1 MSSPPR
7 RRKKNSNSKN
17 FPSPPIDGGRPTSMT
32 RQLVDENDE
41 NFSSTRYSQK
51 PKRRLFFDSNEWE
64 DARTNVEKEEKN
76 ANIDSEESAAHRNKC
91 LEQKLARAEALH
103 SLSVQSKREKA
114 NAFNCR
120 HEDVVKAQKNFNKE
134 KILQKS
140 QMLEEKLRS
149 AAMKRSYVLFRKGI
163 RAKCGVQQSPEK
175 ALERLQ
181 HLHRVERVQRLWRVY
196 TESRL
201 STEALG
207 KSISEKLSFDIAQK
221 SSNYDEFVSLLQD
234 ANVLDGMRL
243 WLKRL
248 DSRLDALG
256 AEQSIATRSHLR
268 LLFPT
273 TKKIACHHQC
283 RNPRIDSWGD
293 FVIPRFPTRI
303 LMCAYMVCAH
313 PEMVTGEY
321 ATEDDEPYEV
331 RELRSASARLVKA
344 IDATIEFS
352 SEQIK
357 NGSKN
362 ALMFNELVVQF
373 AQIWDEYVRA
383 FSIWKTNDAT
393 ALEAELV
400 RIAVAMEASM
410 LRKCGE
416 VSSQA
421 NAEEPIDDIRAIRE
435 QTCSDRELLRTKVR
449 ELSGDV
455 GVLRF
460 DDAIRATRESVRAER
475 LAALDSLEET
485 KDSSLHESEG
495 HASEKKFEER
505 RKQRFQHSQ
514 QLLREKEEAKKNL
527 AQRKNE
533 RLQRMSIMAELL
545 ADITWLPFQLEDT
558 VLDHSA
564 KDTTTTT
571 VSSVAGLEHRVHI
584 HAKNAFWDLI
594 RETLDS
600 PALDASSGDNIVSV
614 NIRELVAL
622 IHSLVPESWKRS
634 DVTTQRAFELL
645 NERELSRIIFAQKDT
660 ALLKSLLKSTLDASF
675 ALLVALGSDA
685 REPHSKT
692 KRESLLSALENASY
706 SGTIVL
712 TLQFLWDMANEL
724 KEDISRGKTIVA
736 VEKLRRLLRGPD
748 SNAAISWIQ
757 DTFSQLYNLDAT
769 PCDEALPNTRK
780 WLFKSAC
787 ELAPLVESSGLGRE
801 VLKNQPSAPSA
812 KNTHNIPE
820 RICAGLKDTS
830 VYSKKEPRGS
840 RPGED
845 ESVPVNWTGV
855 RASSC
860 EGVVRLMFVDLICH
874 RDEHSELPETLRF
887 DAARIHRA
895 QDSFQRLLLSCA
907 CLALVE
913 QVLPA
918 GVSVTPEMKRD
929 LNKRVS
935 AILRDD
941 ASKLKDVATEV
952 ARTVGSSQSTSTI
965 SLVERMLLKLIGEGT
980 REEKNAPVKS
990 SDDISKALLKNVRE
1004 ALVARVLGGKNARE
1018 PMISRLNNCRSGIV
1032 AEEFDAL
1039 AVRIHALA
1047 QTSFVIHKSA
1057 VYDPLVLKAYETSEE
1072 L

>member
-1 MSSPPR
+1 M
-7 RRKKNSNSKN
+7 
-17 FPSPPIDGGRPTSMT
+17 
-32 RQLVDENDE
+32 
-41 NFSSTRYSQK
+41 
-51 PKRRLFFDSNEWE
+51 
-64 DARTNVEKEEKN
+64 
-76 ANIDSEESAAHRNKC
+76 
-91 LEQKLARAEALH
+91 
-103 SLSVQSKREKA
+103 
-114 NAFNCR
+114 
-120 HEDVVKAQKNFNKE
+120 
-134 KILQKS
+134 
-140 QMLEEKLRS
+140 
-149 AAMKRSYVLFRKGI
+149 
-163 RAKCGVQQSPEK
+163 
-175 ALERLQ
+175 
-181 HLHRVERVQRLWRVY
+181 
-196 TESRL
+196 
-201 STEALG
+201 
-207 KSISEKLSFDIAQK
+207 
-221 SSNYDEFVSLLQD
+221 
-234 ANVLDGMRL
+234 
-243 WLKRL
+243 
-248 DSRLDALG
+248 
-256 AEQSIATRSHLR
+256 
-268 LLFPT
+268 
-273 TKKIACHHQC
+273 
-283 RNPRIDSWGD
+283 
-293 FVIPRFPTRI
+293 
-303 LMCAYMVCAH
+303 
-313 PEMVTGEY
+313 
-321 ATEDDEPYEV
+321 
-331 RELRSASARLVKA
+331 
-344 IDATIEFS
+344 
-352 SEQIK
+352 
-357 NGSKN
+357 
-362 ALMFNELVVQF
+362 
-373 AQIWDEYVRA
+373 
-383 FSIWKTNDAT
+383 
-393 ALEAELV
+393 
-400 RIAVAMEASM
+400 
-410 LRKCGE
+410 
-416 VSSQA
+416 
-421 NAEEPIDDIRAIRE
+421 
-435 QTCSDRELLRTKVR
+435 
-449 ELSGDV
+449 
-455 GVLRF
+455 
-460 DDAIRATRESVRAER
+460 
-475 LAALDSLEET
+475 
-485 KDSSLHESEG
+485 
-495 HASEKKFEER
+495 
-505 RKQRFQHSQ
+505 
-514 QLLREKEEAKKNL
+514 
-527 AQRKNE
+527 
-533 RLQRMSIMAELL
+533 
-545 ADITWLPFQLEDT
+545 
-558 VLDHSA
+558 
-564 KDTTTTT
+564 
-571 VSSVAGLEHRVHI
+571 SSVAGLEHRVHI

-600 PALDASSGDNIVSV
+600 PALDASSRDNIVSM

-660 ALLKSLLKSTLDASF
+660 ALLKSLLNSTLDASF

-724 KEDISRGKTIVA
+724 KEDISRGKTLVA

-769 PCDEALPNTRK
+769 SCDEALPNTRK

-801 VLKNQPSAPSA
+801 VLKNQPSTPSA

-830 VYSKKEPRGS
+830 VYSKKDPRGS